1 MVDRVQTKLSAPSSK
16 KPDSWFILNP
26 SLWFIPLKFR
36 SSHFNYNTTHHVP
49 SVPYV
54 LLTHATPA
62 TGPNKALFSR
72 MIHLRREINSVSKY
86 KLSGRIGGRQTLR
99 RRVARGIIEREISND
114 FQRKIRNRSF
124 WRKQIQ
130 NNDTPKPCFLM
141 LLHLSVRVAYRQWQR
156 RETTSVPS
164 VAWKTVPQ
172 ISEPAV

>member
-1 MVDRVQTKLSAPSSK
+1 MLLLQK
-16 KPDSWFILNP
+16 
-26 SLWFIPLKFR
+26 SLIPGLFWIQAYDLFLWN
-36 SSHFNYNTTHHVP
+36 SGPLTSTVTLTTHLHVP
-49 SVPYV
+49 SVPY
-54 LLTHATPA
+54 LLLAHATPA
-62 TGPNKALFSR
+62 TGPNKALSSW
-72 MIHLRREINSVSKY
+72 MIRLMREIISVSKY

-99 RRVARGIIEREISND
+99 RRVARGIIEKGTSND

-130 NNDTPKPCFLM
+130 NNDVPKPCFLM